1 MPAIEEDG
9 PTPDELR
16 ALGDVLARDP
26 ALAGELE
33 LILPA
38 LGRDARAAFCREL
51 TNVAGE
57 RPAAAVL
64 EALVAASR
72 R

>member
-16 ALGDVLARDP
+16 VLDDVLARDP
-26 ALAGELE
+26 ALDGELE

-38 LGRDARAAFCREL
+38 LDRDARAVFCREL
-51 TNVAGE
+51 AAAHGE
-57 RPAAAVL
+57 RPVAAVL
-64 EALVAASR
+64 TALVAASR